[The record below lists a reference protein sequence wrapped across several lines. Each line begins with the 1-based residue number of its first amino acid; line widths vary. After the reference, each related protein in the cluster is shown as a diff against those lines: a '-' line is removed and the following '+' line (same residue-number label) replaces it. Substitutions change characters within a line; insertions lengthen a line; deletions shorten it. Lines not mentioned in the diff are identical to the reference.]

1 MLVGIAI
8 AMSMRAAASAQAA
21 RAAGASGVEYGWRRL
36 AHDRSLL
43 DLYLVHRSALIEYA
57 VPIVGSRVVAEDIV
71 QDAYLR
77 LARPAGGS
85 DQPIANPL
93 SYLYRIV
100 RNLALDHRRRAVAE
114 GAGVRLPELVH
125 ALAAPASTPE
135 DELLHRQQLRLI
147 AAALA
152 ELPERTRIAFE
163 MHRLGG
169 FTLQQIAGALGISV
183 TLVHQLVRSA
193 ITHAAG
199 RLDDRQD

>member
-1 MLVGIAI
+1 
-8 AMSMRAAASAQAA
+8 
-21 RAAGASGVEYGWRRL
+21 L

-43 DLYLVHRSALIEYA
+43 DLYLMHRSALIEYA

-71 QDAYLR
+71 QDAYFR
-77 LARPAGGS
+77 LAARSADGNH
-85 DQPIANPL
+85 QPITNPR

-100 RNLALDHRRRAVAE
+100 RNLALDHRRRAVTE
-114 GAGVRLPELVH
+114 GAGVRLPELVN

-135 DELLHRQQLRLI
+135 DELLHRQQLRLV

-183 TLVHQLVRSA
+183 TLAHQLVRGA
-193 ITHAAG
+193 ITHAAR
-199 RLDDRQD
+199 RLDDTQN